1 MSYPECPRHG
11 VGGSEA
17 SLVATA
23 SVIRYGYSSPKRP
36 RQKFLCTFELVDGT
50 RDRHTFR
57 GGLIPR
63 LMADDPTCRD
73 CGQPLDAWRGE
84 KVFDE
89 YWFPFKPV
97 ANALAQLA
105 SGTSY
110 RQVAS
115 SLRRATGRAA
125 DALEPRRLA
134 TLALVHAL
142 RETGDLADAVLAAE
156 VEAEHPLRGHSREAP
171 LAEWLLQT
179 FAPILHQELAPQSWP
194 EGGII
199 AVDSVK
205 MNLLGKHKYVDAE
218 GNDLDDYRER
228 DEEGNLLMPPEG
240 AFEID
245 IPDVETTRP
254 DVFEMLDE
262 DDQEDR
268 DVLSLAAYVPD
279 PPDTR
284 PGLQG
289 GVPCW
294 EILGAYGYE
303 RAETGVFPRGEEAGR
318 IWLLRSYFK
327 PNSLAWAH
335 FFRQLEGTP
344 AYVIC
349 DMAPAIRVG
358 VELAWPDEKTRPQIL
373 VCEHHV
379 IEAIKRR
386 IADDPRLK
394 TEAGRLFLTHGHRV
408 DGDYEEY
415 APNGIPGSL
424 LRLWHFWEFRRLAR
438 EAEHLEFDQLFVTPT
453 WRRIMDQVVQ
463 KDNTLR
469 YSTGAL
475 ESALFQLAETK
486 ISWRRGWFK
495 NRRRVD
501 YLLSLMQLEML
512 GVANQDTF
520 AKIIERYLR
529 HHPMPRQDR
538 LTDPSNL
545 GGSLRRGL
553 SDDELQAHGLLT
565 DHEFESWKERRH
577 MRLHD
582 EVKMDRYHRD
592 PKFRRIILARHKR
605 WLREH
610 AAEESEKA
618 LRRKAVSKET
628 DPAKYFAQR
637 GAQRQRHRDRAKK
650 VASVVAKFDCD
661 NDEARF
667 WLEAV
672 GWDLEAVSPSPK
684 AASLQVLLVPP
695 DSKGDS
701 HDS

>member
-1 MSYPECPRHG
+1 
-11 VGGSEA
+11 
-17 SLVATA
+17 
-23 SVIRYGYSSPKRP
+23 
-36 RQKFLCTFELVDGT
+36 
-50 RDRHTFR
+50 
-57 GGLIPR
+57 
-63 LMADDPTCRD
+63 MADDPTCQD

-115 SLRRATGRAA
+115 NLRLATGRTA

-142 RETGDLADAVLAAE
+142 RETGELADSIWAAE
-156 VEAEHPLRGHSREAP
+156 LEAEHPLRGHSREAP
-171 LAEWLLQT
+171 LAAWLLQT
-179 FAPILHQELAPQSWP
+179 FAPILHQELAFGSWP

-218 GNDLDDYRER
+218 GHDLDDYRER

-240 AFEID
+240 VFEID
-245 IPDVETTRP
+245 IPDVEKTRP

-268 DVLSLAAYVPD
+268 DALSLAVYVPD

-294 EILGAYGYE
+294 EVLGAYGYE
-303 RAETGVFPRGEEAGR
+303 RAKSGVFPRGEEVGR

-379 IEAIKRR
+379 IEAVKRR
-386 IADDPRLK
+386 VADDPRLEK
-394 TEAGRLFLTHGHRV
+394 EAGRLFLTHGRRV
-408 DGDYEEY
+408 GGDYEEY
-415 APNGIPGSL
+415 ARNGTPGS
-424 LRLWHFWEFRRLAR
+424 
-438 EAEHLEFDQLFVTPT
+438 

-538 LTDPSNL
+538 LTDPRNL
-545 GGSLRRGL
+545 GASLRRGL
-553 SDDELQAHGLLT
+553 SDDELADCGLPT
-565 DHEFESWKERRH
+565 GHEFESWKERRRK
-577 MRLHD
+577 RL
-582 EVKMDRYHRD
+582 EEEAKMDRYHRD
-592 PKFRRIILARHKR
+592 SKFRRSFLARHRRWWKR
-605 WLREH
+605 H
-610 AAEESEKA
+610 SAELSRKA
-618 LRRKAVSKET
+618 LRRKAALKES
-628 DPAKYFAQR
+628 DPEKYRAQR
-637 GAQRQRHRDRAKK
+637 RAQDRRHYERSKK
-650 VASVVAKFDCD
+650 IASVVAKFGCD
-661 NDEARF
+661 KDEARAL
-667 WLEAV
+667 LEAV
-672 GWDLEAVSPSPK
+672 AWDLEAVSPLPK
-684 AASLQVLLVPP
+684 AASLQVVLVPP
-695 DSKGDS
+695 DQEGEADDS
-701 HDS
+701 

>member
-1 MSYPECPRHG
+1 M
-11 VGGSEA
+11 
-17 SLVATA
+17 
-23 SVIRYGYSSPKRP
+23 IRYGVSSPKQP
-36 RQKFLCTFELVDGT
+36 RQKFLCTFELLDGT
-50 RDRHTFR
+50 QDRHTFR

-63 LMADDPTCRD
+63 FMAEDPTCQD
-73 CGQPLDAWRGE
+73 CGQPLDAWRGQ

-115 SLRRATGRAA
+115 SLRRTTGRAA

-142 RETGDLADAVLAAE
+142 RETGDLADQVLAAE

-179 FAPILHQELAPQSWP
+179 FAPILHRELAPQSWP

-205 MNLLGKHKYVDAE
+205 MNLLGKHKYVDVE
-218 GNDLDDYRER
+218 GHDLDNYRER

-240 AFEID
+240 VFEID
-245 IPDVETTRP
+245 IPDLEKTRP

-268 DVLSLAAYVPD
+268 DALRLAAYVPD

-303 RAETGVFPRGEEAGR
+303 RAKSGVFPRGEEVGR

-344 AYVIC
+344 AYIIC

-379 IEAIKRR
+379 IEAVKRR
-386 IADDPRLK
+386 VADDSRLEK
-394 TEAGRLFLTHGHRV
+394 EAGRLFLTHGRRV
-408 DGDYEEY
+408 GGDYEEY
-415 APNGIPGSL
+415 ARNGTPGSWR
-424 LRLWHFWEFRRLAR
+424 RLCHFSEFRRLAR
-438 EAEHLEFDQLFVTPT
+438 EAEHLEFDRLFATPT

-475 ESALFQLAETK
+475 ESALFLLAETK
-486 ISWRRGWFK
+486 ISWRRTWLK

-501 YLLSLMQLEML
+501 YLLSLMQLDML
-512 GVANQDTF
+512 GVANQDAF

-553 SDDELQAHGLLT
+553 SDDELVAFGLPT
-565 DHEFESWKERRH
+565 EHEFESWKARRQK
-577 MRLHD
+577 RLEE
-582 EVKMDRYHRD
+582 EVKMDMYHRD
-592 PKFRRIILARHKR
+592 SKFRRSFLARYRRWWKR
-605 WLREH
+605 H
-610 AAEESEKA
+610 SAELSRKA
-618 LRRKAVSKET
+618 LRRKAALKEADLEKYHTQRRAQDRRRYERSKKIT
-628 DPAKYFAQR
+628 
-637 GAQRQRHRDRAKK
+637 
-650 VASVVAKFDCD
+650 SVVAKFGCD
-661 NDEARF
+661 KDEARV
-667 WLEAV
+667 WLEVVA
-672 GWDLEAVSPSPK
+672 WDLEAVSPLPK
-684 AASLQVLLVPP
+684 PASLDVILVPP
-695 DSKGDS
+695 DQEWEADDS
-701 HDS
+701 

>member
-1 MSYPECPRHG
+1 M
-11 VGGSEA
+11 
-17 SLVATA
+17 
-23 SVIRYGYSSPKRP
+23 IRYGVSSPKRP
-36 RQKFLCTFELVDGT
+36 RQKFLCTFQLLDGT

-63 LMADDPTCRD
+63 LMADDPTCMD

-89 YWFPFKPV
+89 YWFPFKPI

-115 SLRRATGRAA
+115 NLRLAAGRRS

-134 TLALVHAL
+134 TLAQAHAL
-142 RETGDLADAVLAAE
+142 RETGDLADAILAAE
-156 VEAEHPLRGHSREAP
+156 LEAEHPLRGHSREAP

-179 FAPILHQELAPQSWP
+179 FAPILHRELAPQRWP

-218 GNDLDDYRER
+218 GHDLDAHRER
-228 DEEGNLLMPPEG
+228 GEEGNLLMPPEG

-245 IPDVETTRP
+245 IPDVEKTRP
-254 DVFEMLDE
+254 DVFELLDE

-268 DVLSLAAYVPD
+268 DALSLAAYVSD
-279 PPDTR
+279 LPDTR
-284 PGLQG
+284 PSLRG

-303 RAETGVFPRGEEAGR
+303 RAKSGIFPRGEEVGR

-335 FFRQLEGTP
+335 FFRQREGTP

-379 IEAIKRR
+379 IEAVKRR
-386 IADDPRLK
+386 VAGDHRLE
-394 TEAGRLFLTHGHRV
+394 TEAGRLFQTHGHRV
-408 DGDYEEY
+408 DDDYEEY
-415 APNGIPGSL
+415 APNGTPGSVR
-424 LRLWHFWEFRRLAR
+424 RLWHFWEFRRLAR
-438 EAEHLEFDQLFVTPT
+438 EAEHLEFDQLFATPT
-453 WRRIMDQVVQ
+453 WRRILDQAVQ

-486 ISWRRGWFK
+486 ISWRRGWLK

-501 YLLSLMQLEML
+501 YLLSLMQLDML
-512 GVANQDTF
+512 GLANQDTF

-538 LTDPSNL
+538 LTDPK
-545 GGSLRRGL
+545 GTPASLRQPL
-553 SDDELQAHGLLT
+553 PDEELASVQLPTSD
-565 DHEFESWKERRH
+565 EFSDWASNRRV
-577 MRLHD
+577 RLD
-582 EVKMDRYHRD
+582 TQRKRDRYHRD
-592 PKFRRIILARHKR
+592 RDYRKR
-605 WLREH
+605 WNRRRVENRRRADPDGAYRRRWYEAH
-610 AAEESEKA
+610 SISEVEKA
-618 LRRKAVSKET
+618 TGRKALAKAT
-628 DPAKYFAQR
+628 DPELFR
-637 GAQRQRHRDRAKK
+637 VRHQGYSRAYRERAKK
-650 VASVVAKFDCD
+650 IASVVTKFGCEK
-661 NDEARF
+661 DEARA

-684 AASLQVLLVPP
+684 PGSLQVILVLPEQEGE
-695 DSKGDS
+695 S
-701 HDS
+701 

>member
-1 MSYPECPRHG
+1 
-11 VGGSEA
+11 
-17 SLVATA
+17 
-23 SVIRYGYSSPKRP
+23 
-36 RQKFLCTFELVDGT
+36 
-50 RDRHTFR
+50 
-57 GGLIPR
+57 
-63 LMADDPTCRD
+63 
-73 CGQPLDAWRGE
+73 
-84 KVFDE
+84 
-89 YWFPFKPV
+89 
-97 ANALAQLA
+97 
-105 SGTSY
+105 
-110 RQVAS
+110 
-115 SLRRATGRAA
+115 
-125 DALEPRRLA
+125 
-134 TLALVHAL
+134 
-142 RETGDLADAVLAAE
+142 
-156 VEAEHPLRGHSREAP
+156 
-171 LAEWLLQT
+171 
-179 FAPILHQELAPQSWP
+179 
-194 EGGII
+194 
-199 AVDSVK
+199 
-205 MNLLGKHKYVDAE
+205 
-218 GNDLDDYRER
+218 
-228 DEEGNLLMPPEG
+228 
-240 AFEID
+240 
-245 IPDVETTRP
+245 
-254 DVFEMLDE
+254 
-262 DDQEDR
+262 
-268 DVLSLAAYVPD
+268 
-279 PPDTR
+279 
-284 PGLQG
+284 
-289 GVPCW
+289 
-294 EILGAYGYE
+294 
-303 RAETGVFPRGEEAGR
+303 
-318 IWLLRSYFK
+318 
-327 PNSLAWAH
+327 
-335 FFRQLEGTP
+335 
-344 AYVIC
+344 
-349 DMAPAIRVG
+349 
-358 VELAWPDEKTRPQIL
+358 
-373 VCEHHV
+373 
-379 IEAIKRR
+379 
-386 IADDPRLK
+386 
-394 TEAGRLFLTHGHRV
+394 
-408 DGDYEEY
+408 
-415 APNGIPGSL
+415 
-424 LRLWHFWEFRRLAR
+424 
-438 EAEHLEFDQLFVTPT
+438 
-453 WRRIMDQVVQ
+453 MDQVVQ

-520 AKIIERYLR
+520 AKINERYLR